1 MPVSLLVSLAV
12 RSMHASPRSAAD
24 RLDLPKS
31 NSSNYLGVP
40 VTIESGN
47 GEKNGKA
54 SFYEPIARYIFPDQV
69 YPAERLVVADELDE
83 KCSQTTSQTDK
94 GCAHV
99 LPEIW
104 SNDCTVIQVQKAVH
118 ILLEKR
124 QWSSW
129 RCRILYS
136 KTYGQARSI
145 LHIVLGTSRRR

>member
-24 RLDLPKS
+24 CLDLPKS
-31 NSSNYLGVP
+31 NSTNYLGVP
-40 VTIESGN
+40 VTIESGV
-47 GEKNGKA
+47 GEKSVILRTYRK
-54 SFYEPIARYIFPDQV
+54 IYIFPDQV

-94 GCAHV
+94 GYAL

-118 ILLEKR
+118 ILLDKR

-136 KTYGQARSI
+136 KTHGQSRSI